1 MGATRHH
8 KRRPRNY
15 LGGEVFT
22 CIVEE
27 VCRGLDF
34 GVVES
39 KRRSI
44 ADSENA
50 SAEFVFF
57 SVFIGKSAIKID
69 CEAVA
74 YRRKHLLSS
83 MGCGSRNRNSLL
95 ARQPRNFQP
104 MGWDA
109 PIAISVFRKR
119 KGKLKRALCLSLYLS
134 NRTLYIG
141 QLQGVVGTDPPA
153 ALRPWA
159 RMYIEAC
166 RKFAC
171 QEKLREVRV
180 PTAKSLYSYRNPSI
194 NRTLPPEVRL
204 DISQRI
210 RRDMEL
216 LYDTNALDLGFVP
229 DGDWFRWQNPGWR
242 AKSDSPS
249 LWRVAT
255 SRQRRTQL
263 PRG

>member
-1 MGATRHH
+1 VSWKANADRSLTARM
-8 KRRPRNY
+8 RRRSLYFFRY
-15 LGGEVFT
+15 LSAKAQSKSIAKLLP
-22 CIVEE
+22 IVENTFYHPW
-27 VCRGLDF
+27 VAA
-34 GVVES
+34 VEIEI
-39 KRRSI
+39 RFWPG
-44 ADSENA
+44 SE
-50 SAEFVFF
+50 
-57 SVFIGKSAIKID
+57 
-69 CEAVA
+69 
-74 YRRKHLLSS
+74 
-83 MGCGSRNRNSLL
+83 SRVERWWR
-95 ARQPRNFQP
+95 ARNFQP

-242 AKSDSPS
+242 AESDSPS